1 MGGIFNIAIWWF
13 ILLVVSST
21 VLLKAHST
29 SKDDRQTCIVYMGDR
44 PNADVSVS
52 TLHTNMLHE
61 VVDSDVEVPKVLY
74 SYKRSFHGFVAKLNK
89 KEMQKMA
96 EMEGVVSVFPNE
108 MKQLHTS
115 RSWDF
120 IGLTPQ
126 LQLLSERSAKSDI
139 IIGVIDSGIW
149 PHSESFNDKGF
160 GPPAKK
166 WRGTCAAN
174 FTCNNKIIGAKYYK
188 VDGNFSKED
197 IISPIDTEGH
207 GTHTGSTAAGN
218 LVSSANFEGIAT
230 GTARGGVPSARIAV
244 YKVLWAPG
252 ASDADILAAFDDAI
266 ADGVDIITISIGGE
280 DVTEYFNDP
289 NAIGAFHAMRRGVLV
304 SASAGNDGPTL
315 GTVGSVAP
323 WLLSVAA
330 STTDRKILA
339 EIQLGNKMTY
349 EGVNINSYDLKGH
362 LYPIIHGRDAPN
374 PKSTSLISGSCL
386 DGSLDPKLVK
396 GKIVL
401 CDADADGKHVGFAS
415 GAAGIIMEGD
425 ILADSGFSYVL
436 PASHVE
442 TKDSTSIESYIN
454 KTRNPSATI
463 FKSHTDFDRKYAL
476 HVASFS
482 SRGPNKVNNDILKP
496 DISAPGVDIL
506 AAWTPL
512 NSPSEFKGDKR
523 KVKYNI
529 ISGTSMACPHA
540 TGAAAYVKSVH
551 PNWSPAA
558 IQSALMTTA
567 IPMSAKLNP
576 HAELAYG
583 AGHIN
588 PIKAINPGLIY
599 DAGEI
604 DYIKFLCGQAST
616 QTSAVSRTFKRTVT
630 NVGSPNST
638 YKAKLS
644 PAPENLEIE
653 VKPSVLKFT
662 SLGQKKS
669 FKLTVFALLE
679 NDINSVSLVW
689 DDGKFQVRS
698 PIIVFKME

>member
-1 MGGIFNIAIWWF
+1 
-13 ILLVVSST
+13 
-21 VLLKAHST
+21 
-29 SKDDRQTCIVYMGDR
+29 
-44 PNADVSVS
+44 
-52 TLHTNMLHE
+52 MLHE

-108 MKQLHTS
+108 KKQLHTS

-120 IGLTPQ
+120 VGLTPQ

-160 GPPAKK
+160 GPPPKK
-166 WRGTCAAN
+166 WKGTCAAN

-197 IISPIDTEGH
+197 IISPIDTNGH

-218 LVSSANFEGIAT
+218 FVNFANFDGIAT

-244 YKVLWAPG
+244 YKVGWVDG
-252 ASDADILAAFDDAI
+252 IDDADIIAAFDDAI

-323 WLLSVAA
+323 W
-330 STTDRKILA
+330 D
-339 EIQLGNKMTY
+339 
-349 EGVNINSYDLKGH
+349 VNINSYDLKGH

-401 CDADADGKHVGFAS
+401 CDANALGEDVGFAS
-415 GAAGIIMEGD
+415 GAVGIIMEGD
-425 ILADSGFSYVL
+425 SQADTGFSYAL
-436 PASHVE
+436 PASHVD
-442 TKDSTSIESYIN
+442 TKDGASIESYIN
-454 KTRNPSATI
+454 KIRNPSATI
-463 FKSHTDFDRKYAL
+463 FKSHTVFDRKYAL

-482 SRGPNKVNNDILKP
+482 SRGPNTINYDILKEH
-496 DISAPGVDIL
+496 L
-506 AAWTPL
+506 WL
-512 NSPSEFKGDKR
+512 
-523 KVKYNI
+523 
-529 ISGTSMACPHA
+529 
-540 TGAAAYVKSVH
+540 VH
-551 PNWSPAA
+551 MLPE
-558 IQSALMTTA
+558 QL
-567 IPMSAKLNP
+567 PMSNLFTP
-576 HAELAYG
+576 T
-583 AGHIN
+583 
-588 PIKAINPGLIY
+588 GLP
-599 DAGEI
+599 
-604 DYIKFLCGQAST
+604 Q
-616 QTSAVSRTFKRTVT
+616 
-630 NVGSPNST
+630 
-638 YKAKLS
+638 
-644 PAPENLEIE
+644 
-653 VKPSVLKFT
+653 
-662 SLGQKKS
+662 
-669 FKLTVFALLE
+669 
-679 NDINSVSLVW
+679 
-689 DDGKFQVRS
+689 RS
-698 PIIVFKME
+698 DQHL